1 MGYEQE
7 LNFITEFKL
16 NRNGMLLELKKEF
29 NIIRLVLTQMKE
41 LGADYKEML
50 DCIAVMPLRKILF
63 ENQHTSLIFELCPD
77 FKMPVTSGRSFV
89 GDDKLHFELAPYSF
103 GKMENWISLNE
114 WKNQKIAYFDKD
126 VSDIPDFIQDTTFQ
140 LILNKLK
147 NKQEKAEFQQLF
159 GSRGIEYKGEQII
172 GYGRVKPEDTA
183 SNHRIFELMKKAG
196 YYDLTIYDFIKH
208 LSDKRGAHIDMGIA
222 PLIKIVNGDK
232 SQMFTP
238 IVCFGL
244 QLIYAAKMQIPELKD
259 YWPEMLN
266 AIEKNGDTA

>member
-1 MGYEQE
+1 
-7 LNFITEFKL
+7 
-16 NRNGMLLELKKEF
+16 
-29 NIIRLVLTQMKE
+29 
-41 LGADYKEML
+41 
-50 DCIAVMPLRKILF
+50 
-63 ENQHTSLIFELCPD
+63 
-77 FKMPVTSGRSFV
+77 
-89 GDDKLHFELAPYSF
+89 
-103 GKMENWISLNE
+103 MENWISLNE

-147 NKQEKAEFQQLF
+147 NKQEKAELQQLF

-232 SQMFTP
+232 SQLFTP

>member
-1 MGYEQE
+1 MD
-7 LNFITEFKL
+7 K
-16 NRNGMLLELKKEF
+16 
-29 NIIRLVLTQMKE
+29 
-41 LGADYKEML
+41 
-50 DCIAVMPLRKILF
+50 F
-63 ENQHTSLIFELCPD
+63 ERVEKSE
-77 FKMPVTSGRSFV
+77 
-89 GDDKLHFELAPYSF
+89 
-103 GKMENWISLNE
+103 
-114 WKNQKIAYFDKD
+114 IAYFDKD
-126 VSDIPDFIQDTTFQ
+126 ASDIPDFIQDTTFQ

-238 IVCFGL
+238 IVCFRL
-244 QLIYAAKMQIPELKD
+244 TTNIRRKNANSRIERLLARDAKCYREKRRHG
-259 YWPEMLN
+259 
-266 AIEKNGDTA
+266 IECYTF